1 MSKWTLLTVVLLSLL
16 QIGCGQG
23 GDEKTGDNKNGNDG
37 GMISPVLI
45 SFNLSGVS
53 RSVDIAKALTFTW
66 TSASNVTGVRY
77 TVCEL
82 NAGKEHNC
90 KALGS
95 VVDALSLT
103 VLVENIVAPLSKDYF
118 ILANKES
125 EEKASSELNLGLDT
139 VNHMVEYFKPSNT
152 GADDNFGVSLTLS
165 GDNKTLVVG
174 AYYEDN
180 GVKGVISDGS
190 EITDVSTAV
199 DSGAVYVFTRNNR
212 GIWSQSAYLKASNTG
227 AEDNF
232 GTSLALSEDGKTL
245 VVGASAED
253 NGFKGIITD
262 GSEASDSG
270 TAVDSGAVYVFSK
283 SNTGTWSQSAYIK
296 ASNTG
301 ASDLFGSSVAIS
313 KDGKTLA
320 VGAPTED
327 NAVKGII
334 TNGSEAT
341 DVGTVNNSGAVY
353 LFTQSDSGEWSQIAY
368 FKASNTGVSDLFGS
382 VIALS
387 DNGKMLVVGAYNED
401 NGAKGIITNGSEV
414 IDLGTATNSGAVYV
428 FIKDSSGSWA
438 QSAYIKASNTGADDN
453 FGASLAASED
463 DNTLAVGAWFEDNS
477 VTGVVV
483 DGSEI
488 TDLSTINNA
497 GAVYV
502 FTKDNAGVWLQSAYI
517 KGSNTGS
524 GDSFGASLS
533 VSDNGKTLAVGA
545 TGESNS
551 AKGIIINGSE
561 INDVGSATSAG
572 AVYLFTKD
580 SSGNWS
586 QIAYLKAPNTGMVD
600 YFGKSLALSDAGNL
614 VAVGAYREDNKATGV
629 IIDGSETI
637 DAGTENDSGAVYL
650 Y

>member
-1 MSKWTLLTVVLLSLL
+1 MSKWALLTMALLSLL
-16 QIGCGQG
+16 LIGCGQG
-23 GDEKTGDNKNGNDG
+23 GDEQTDDNENGNDG
-37 GMISPVLI
+37 GTISPVLT

-82 NAGKEHNC
+82 NVGKEHNC

-103 VLVENIVAPLSKDYF
+103 VLVENIVASLSKDYF

-152 GADDNFGVSLTLS
+152 GADDNFGVSLALS

-180 GVKGVISDGS
+180 GVEGVISDGS

-227 AEDNF
+227 VEDNF

-253 NGFKGIITD
+253 NAFKGIIID

-270 TAVDSGAVYVFSK
+270 TAVDSGAVYVYTK

-301 ASDLFGSSVAIS
+301 ASDLFGSSVVIS

-327 NAVKGII
+327 NAAKGII
-334 TNGSEAT
+334 TNGSETT

-353 LFTQSDSGEWSQIAY
+353 LFTQSDSGEWSQSAY
-368 FKASNTGVSDLFGS
+368 FKAANTGASDLFGS
-382 VIALS
+382 AIALS

-401 NGAKGIITNGSEV
+401 NGAKGIITNGSEAM
-414 IDLGTATNSGAVYV
+414 DLGTATNSGAVYV

-438 QSAYIKASNTGADDN
+438 QSAYIKASNTGVDDN
-453 FGASLAASED
+453 FGASVAVSED
-463 DNTLAVGAWFEDNS
+463 GNTLTVGSWFEDNS
-477 VTGVVV
+477 VTGIVV
-483 DGSEI
+483 DGSEV
-488 TDLSTINNA
+488 TDLGTANNS
-497 GAVYV
+497 GAVYL
-502 FTKDNAGVWLQSAYI
+502 FSRDAGIWSQSVYV
-517 KGSNTGS
+517 KGSNTGTS
-524 GDSFGASLS
+524 DGFGESLS
-533 VSDNGKTLAVGA
+533 VSDNGKTFAVGSP
-545 TGESNS
+545 GENNS

-561 INDVGSATSAG
+561 INDVGSATNAG

-586 QIAYLKAPNTGMVD
+586 QIAYLKASNTGMVD
-600 YFGKSLALSDAGNL
+600 YFGKSLALSDDGNL
-614 VAVGAYREDNKATGV
+614 IAVGAYREDNKATGV

>member
-1 MSKWTLLTVVLLSLL
+1 MSKWTLLTMVLLSLL
-16 QIGCGQG
+16 LIGCGQG
-23 GDEKTGDNKNGNDG
+23 GDEQTDENENGNDG

-82 NAGKEHNC
+82 NTGKEHNC

-103 VLVENIVAPLSKDYF
+103 VLVENIVASLSKDYF
-118 ILANKES
+118 ILANKER
-125 EEKASSELNLGLDT
+125 EEKASSELNLGLNT

-152 GADDNFGVSLTLS
+152 GADDNFGVSLALS

-180 GVKGVISDGS
+180 GAKGVISDGS

-227 AEDNF
+227 VEDNF

-253 NGFKGIITD
+253 NAFKGIIID

-270 TAVDSGAVYVFSK
+270 TAVDSGAVYVYTK

-327 NAVKGII
+327 NAAKGII
-334 TNGSEAT
+334 TNGSETT

-353 LFTQSDSGEWSQIAY
+353 LFTQSDSGEWSQSAY
-368 FKASNTGVSDLFGS
+368 FKAANTGASDLFGS
-382 VIALS
+382 AIALS

-401 NGAKGIITNGSEV
+401 NGAKGIITNGSEAM
-414 IDLGTATNSGAVYV
+414 DLGTATNSGAVYV

-438 QSAYIKASNTGADDN
+438 QSAYIKASNTGVDDN
-453 FGASLAASED
+453 FGASVAVSED
-463 DNTLAVGAWFEDNS
+463 GNTLTVGSWFEDNS
-477 VTGVVV
+477 VTGIVV
-483 DGSEI
+483 DGSEV
-488 TDLSTINNA
+488 TDLGTANNS
-497 GAVYV
+497 GAVYL
-502 FTKDNAGVWLQSAYI
+502 FSRDAGIWSQSVYV
-517 KGSNTGS
+517 KGSNTGTS
-524 GDSFGASLS
+524 DGFGESLS
-533 VSDNGKTLAVGA
+533 VSDNGKTFAVGSP
-545 TGESNS
+545 GENNS

-586 QIAYLKAPNTGMVD
+586 QIAYLKASNTGMID
-600 YFGKSLALSDAGNL
+600 YFGKSLALSNDGNL

>member
-1 MSKWTLLTVVLLSLL
+1 MSKRIILTMTLLSLFL
-16 QIGCGQG
+16 LGCGQG
-23 GDEKTGDNKNGNDG
+23 GEEKNDGSGNGNG
-37 GMISPVLI
+37 GGTISPVLS
-45 SFNLSGVS
+45 SFNLSS
-53 RSVDIAKALTFTW
+53 INRSVDIAKALTFTW
-66 TSASNVTGVRY
+66 TSASNVSGVRY

-82 NAGKEHNC
+82 NIGKEHNC

-103 VLVENIVAPLSKDYF
+103 VLVENVVASLSKDYF

-125 EEKASSELNLGLDT
+125 EEKSSSELNLSLDT
-139 VNHMVEYFKPSNT
+139 VNHMIEYFKPSNT
-152 GADDNFGVSLTLS
+152 GADDNFGVSLALS

-180 GVKGVISDGS
+180 GAKGVISDGS

-212 GIWSQSAYLKASNTG
+212 GKWSQSSYLKASNTG

-253 NGFKGIITD
+253 NGFKGIIID
-262 GSEASDSG
+262 GSEVTDSG
-270 TAVDSGAVYVFSK
+270 TAVDSGAVYVFTK

-301 ASDLFGSSVAIS
+301 ASDLFGNSVAIS

-327 NAVKGII
+327 NAAKGII
-334 TNGSEAT
+334 INGSET
-341 DVGTVNNSGAVY
+341 IDVGTENNSGAVY

-368 FKASNTGVSDLFGS
+368 FKASNTGASDLFGS
-382 VIALS
+382 AITLS

-401 NGAKGIITNGSEV
+401 NGAKGIIINGSEV
-414 IDLGTATNSGAVYV
+414 MDLGTATNSGAVYV

-463 DNTLAVGAWFEDNS
+463 GNTLTVGAWFEDNS

-502 FTKDNAGVWLQSAYI
+502 FTKDNAGVWSQSAYV

-524 GDSFGASLS
+524 GDSFGTSLS

-561 INDVGSATSAG
+561 IIDVGSVTSAG
-572 AVYLFTKD
+572 AVYLFIKD
-580 SSGNWS
+580 SSGSWS
-586 QIAYLKAPNTGMVD
+586 QIAYLKASNTDMID
-600 YFGKSLALSDAGNL
+600 YFGKSLALSGNGN
-614 VAVGAYREDNKATGV
+614 VIAVGAHREDNKVSGV
-629 IIDGSETI
+629 IIDGSEII
-637 DAGTENDSGAVYL
+637 DSGTENDSGAVYL

>member
-1 MSKWTLLTVVLLSLL
+1 MSKWTLLTMVLLSLL
-16 QIGCGQG
+16 LIGCGQG
-23 GDEKTGDNKNGNDG
+23 GDEQTDDNENGNDG
-37 GMISPVLI
+37 GTISPVLT

-66 TSASNVTGVRY
+66 TSASNVSGVRY

-82 NAGKEHNC
+82 NTGKEHNC

-95 VVDALSLT
+95 VLDALSLT
-103 VLVENIVAPLSKDYF
+103 VLVENIVASLSKDYF
-118 ILANKES
+118 ILANKEH
-125 EEKASSELNLGLDT
+125 EEKASSEMNLGLDT

-152 GADDNFGVSLTLS
+152 GADDNFGVSLALS

-180 GVKGVISDGS
+180 GAKGVISDGS

-212 GIWSQSAYLKASNTG
+212 GIWSQSAYLKASNSE

-270 TAVDSGAVYVFSK
+270 TAVDSGAVYVFTK

-353 LFTQSDSGEWSQIAY
+353 LFTQSDSGEWSQSDY
-368 FKASNTGVSDLFGS
+368 FKASNTGASDLFGS
-382 VIALS
+382 TIALS
-387 DNGKMLVVGAYNED
+387 DNGKMLAVGAYNED
-401 NGAKGIITNGSEV
+401 NGAKGIITNGSEAM
-414 IDLGTATNSGAVYV
+414 DLGTATNSGAVYV

-438 QSAYIKASNTGADDN
+438 QSAYIKASNTGVDDN
-453 FGASLAASED
+453 FGASVAVSED
-463 DNTLAVGAWFEDNS
+463 GNTLTVGSWFEDNS
-477 VTGVVV
+477 VTGIVV
-483 DGSEI
+483 DGSEV
-488 TDLSTINNA
+488 TDLGTANNS
-497 GAVYV
+497 GAVYL
-502 FTKDNAGVWLQSAYI
+502 FSRDAGIWSQSAYV
-517 KGSNTGS
+517 KGSNTGTS
-524 GDSFGASLS
+524 DGFGESLS
-533 VSDNGKTLAVGA
+533 VSDNGKTFAVGSP
-545 TGESNS
+545 GENNS

-572 AVYLFTKD
+572 AVYLFTQD

-586 QIAYLKAPNTGMVD
+586 QIAYLKASNTDVID
-600 YFGKSLALSDAGNL
+600 YFGESLALSDDGNL
-614 VAVGAYREDNKATGV
+614 IAVGAYREDNKATGV

>member
-1 MSKWTLLTVVLLSLL
+1 MSKWALLTMALLSLL
-16 QIGCGQG
+16 LIGCGQG
-23 GDEKTGDNKNGNDG
+23 GDEQTDDNENGNDG
-37 GMISPVLI
+37 GTISPVLT

-82 NAGKEHNC
+82 NVGKEHNC

-103 VLVENIVAPLSKDYF
+103 VLVENIVASLSKDYF

-152 GADDNFGVSLTLS
+152 GADDNFGVSLALS

-227 AEDNF
+227 VEDNF

-253 NGFKGIITD
+253 NAFKGIIID

-270 TAVDSGAVYVFSK
+270 TAVDSGAVYVYTK

-301 ASDLFGSSVAIS
+301 ASDLFGSSVVIS

-327 NAVKGII
+327 NAAKGII
-334 TNGSEAT
+334 TNGSETT

-353 LFTQSDSGEWSQIAY
+353 LFTQSDSGEWSQSAY
-368 FKASNTGVSDLFGS
+368 FKAANTGASDLFGS
-382 VIALS
+382 AIALS

-401 NGAKGIITNGSEV
+401 NGAKGIITNGSEAM
-414 IDLGTATNSGAVYV
+414 DLGTATNSGAVYV

-438 QSAYIKASNTGADDN
+438 QSAYIKASNTGVDDN
-453 FGASLAASED
+453 FGASVAVSED
-463 DNTLAVGAWFEDNS
+463 GNTLTVGSWFEDNS
-477 VTGVVV
+477 VTGIVV
-483 DGSEI
+483 DGSEV
-488 TDLSTINNA
+488 TDLGTANNS
-497 GAVYV
+497 GAVYL
-502 FTKDNAGVWLQSAYI
+502 FSRDAGIWSQSVYV
-517 KGSNTGS
+517 KGSNTGTS
-524 GDSFGASLS
+524 DGFGESLS
-533 VSDNGKTLAVGA
+533 VSDNGKTFAVGSP
-545 TGESNS
+545 GENNS

-561 INDVGSATSAG
+561 INDVGSATNAG

-586 QIAYLKAPNTGMVD
+586 QIAYLKASNTGMVD
-600 YFGKSLALSDAGNL
+600 YFGKSLALSDDGNL
-614 VAVGAYREDNKATGV
+614 IAVGAYREDNKATGV

>member
-1 MSKWTLLTVVLLSLL
+1 MSKWTLLTMVLLSLL
-16 QIGCGQG
+16 LIGCGQG
-23 GDEKTGDNKNGNDG
+23 GDEQTDDNENGNDG
-37 GMISPVLI
+37 GMIYPVLS

-66 TSASNVTGVRY
+66 TSASNMTGVRY
-77 TVCEL
+77 TVCESST
-82 NAGKEHNC
+82 GKEYNC

-103 VLVENIVAPLSKDYF
+103 VLVENIVASLSNDYF
-118 ILANKES
+118 ILANKER
-125 EEKASSELNLGLDT
+125 EEKASSELNLGLNT

-152 GADDNFGVSLTLS
+152 GADDNFGVSLALS

-180 GVKGVISDGS
+180 GAKGVIS
-190 EITDVSTAV
+190 
-199 DSGAVYVFTRNNR
+199 
-212 GIWSQSAYLKASNTG
+212 
-227 AEDNF
+227 
-232 GTSLALSEDGKTL
+232 
-245 VVGASAED
+245 
-253 NGFKGIITD
+253 D

-270 TAVDSGAVYVFSK
+270 TAVDSGAVYVYTK

-327 NAVKGII
+327 NAAKGII

>member
-1 MSKWTLLTVVLLSLL
+1 MSKWTLLTIVLLSLL
-16 QIGCGQG
+16 LIGCGQG
-23 GDEKTGDNKNGNDG
+23 GDEQTDDNENGNDG
-37 GMISPVLI
+37 GTISPALT

-66 TSASNVTGVRY
+66 TSASNVSGVRY

-82 NAGKEHNC
+82 NTGKEHNC

-103 VLVENIVAPLSKDYF
+103 VLVENIVASLSKDYF
-118 ILANKES
+118 ILANKER

-152 GADDNFGVSLTLS
+152 GADDNFGVSLALS

-180 GVKGVISDGS
+180 GAKGVISDGS

-270 TAVDSGAVYVFSK
+270 TAVGSGAVYVFSK

-334 TNGSEAT
+334 TNGSE
-341 DVGTVNNSGAVY
+341 
-353 LFTQSDSGEWSQIAY
+353 
-368 FKASNTGVSDLFGS
+368 
-382 VIALS
+382 
-387 DNGKMLVVGAYNED
+387 
-401 NGAKGIITNGSEV
+401 V

-453 FGASLAASED
+453 FGASLAVSED
-463 DNTLAVGAWFEDNS
+463 GNTLAVGAWFEDNS

-502 FTKDNAGVWLQSAYI
+502 FTKDNVGVWSQSAYV
-517 KGSNTGS
+517 KGSNTGTS
-524 GDSFGASLS
+524 DGFGESLS
-533 VSDNGKTLAVGA
+533 VSDNGKTFAVGSP
-545 TGESNS
+545 GENNS

-586 QIAYLKAPNTGMVD
+586 QIAYLKASNTGMID
-600 YFGKSLALSDAGNL
+600 YFGKSLALSDDGNL

>member
-1 MSKWTLLTVVLLSLL
+1 MSKWTLLTMVLLSLL
-16 QIGCGQG
+16 LIGCGQG
-23 GDEKTGDNKNGNDG
+23 GDEQTDDNENGNDG
-37 GMISPVLI
+37 GMISPVLT

-53 RSVDIAKALTFTW
+53 RSVDIAKGLTFTW
-66 TSASNVTGVRY
+66 TSASNVIGVRY

-103 VLVENIVAPLSKDYF
+103 VLVENIVASLSKDYF

-125 EEKASSELNLGLDT
+125 EKKSSSELNLGLDT

-152 GADDNFGVSLTLS
+152 GADDNFGVSLALS

-270 TAVDSGAVYVFSK
+270 TAVDSGAVYVFTK
-283 SNTGTWSQSAYIK
+283 SNTGTWSQNAYIK

-353 LFTQSDSGEWSQIAY
+353 LFTQSDSGEWSQSAY
-368 FKASNTGVSDLFGS
+368 FKPSNTGVSDLFGS
-382 VIALS
+382 AIALS

-428 FIKDSSGSWA
+428 FIKDSSGSWT

-453 FGASLAASED
+453 FGASVVVSED
-463 DNTLAVGAWFEDNS
+463 GNTLTVGAWFEDNS
-477 VTGVVV
+477 VTGIVV
-483 DGSEI
+483 DGSEV
-488 TDLSTINNA
+488 TDLGTANNS
-497 GAVYV
+497 GAVYL
-502 FTKDNAGVWLQSAYI
+502 FSRDAGIWSQSAYV
-517 KGSNTGS
+517 KGSNTGTS
-524 GDSFGASLS
+524 DGFGESLS
-533 VSDNGKTLAVGA
+533 VSDNGKTFAVGSP
-545 TGESNS
+545 GENNS

-586 QIAYLKAPNTGMVD
+586 QIAYLKASNTGMVD
-600 YFGKSLALSDAGNL
+600 YFGKSLALSDDGNL

>member
-1 MSKWTLLTVVLLSLL
+1 MSKWTLLTMVLLSLL
-16 QIGCGQG
+16 LIGCGQG
-23 GDEKTGDNKNGNDG
+23 GDEQTDDNENGNDG
-37 GMISPVLI
+37 GMISPVLT

-53 RSVDIAKALTFTW
+53 RSVDIAKGLTFTW
-66 TSASNVTGVRY
+66 TSASNVIGVRY

-103 VLVENIVAPLSKDYF
+103 VLVENIVASLSKDYF

-125 EEKASSELNLGLDT
+125 EKKSSSELNLGLDT

-152 GADDNFGVSLTLS
+152 GADDNFGVSLALS

-270 TAVDSGAVYVFSK
+270 TAVDSGAVYVFTK
-283 SNTGTWSQSAYIK
+283 SNTGTWLQSAYIK

-334 TNGSEAT
+334 TNGSEAA

-353 LFTQSDSGEWSQIAY
+353 LFTQSDSGEWSQSAY

-382 VIALS
+382 AIALS

-414 IDLGTATNSGAVYV
+414 MDLGTATNSGAVYV

-453 FGASLAASED
+453 FGASLAVSED
-463 DNTLAVGAWFEDNS
+463 GNTLTVGAWFEDNS
-477 VTGVVV
+477 VTGIVV
-483 DGSEI
+483 DGSEV
-488 TDLSTINNA
+488 TDLGTANNS
-497 GAVYV
+497 GAVYL
-502 FTKDNAGVWLQSAYI
+502 FSRDAGIWSQSAYV
-517 KGSNTGS
+517 KGSNTGTS
-524 GDSFGASLS
+524 DGFGESLS
-533 VSDNGKTLAVGA
+533 VSDNGKTFAVGSP
-545 TGESNS
+545 GENNS

-586 QIAYLKAPNTGMVD
+586 QIAYLKASNTGMVD
-600 YFGKSLALSDAGNL
+600 YFGKSLALSDDGNL

>member
-1 MSKWTLLTVVLLSLL
+1 M
-16 QIGCGQG
+16 
-23 GDEKTGDNKNGNDG
+23 
-37 GMISPVLI
+37 
-45 SFNLSGVS
+45 
-53 RSVDIAKALTFTW
+53 
-66 TSASNVTGVRY
+66 
-77 TVCEL
+77 
-82 NAGKEHNC
+82 
-90 KALGS
+90 
-95 VVDALSLT
+95 DALSLT
-103 VLVENIVAPLSKDYF
+103 VLVENIVASLSKDYF
-118 ILANKES
+118 ILANKER
-125 EEKASSELNLGLDT
+125 EEKSSSELNLGLNT

-152 GADDNFGVSLTLS
+152 GADDNFGVSLALS

-180 GVKGVISDGS
+180 GAKGVISDGS

-270 TAVDSGAVYVFSK
+270 TAVDSGAVYVFTK

-353 LFTQSDSGEWSQIAY
+353 LFTQSDSGEWSQSAY
-368 FKASNTGVSDLFGS
+368 FKASNTGASDLFGS
-382 VIALS
+382 AIALS

-414 IDLGTATNSGAVYV
+414 MDLGTATNSGAVYV

-438 QSAYIKASNTGADDN
+438 QSAYIKTSNTGADDN
-453 FGASLAASED
+453 FGASVAVSGD
-463 DNTLAVGAWFEDNS
+463 GNTLTVGSWFEDNS
-477 VTGVVV
+477 VTGIVV
-483 DGSEI
+483 DGSEV
-488 TDLSTINNA
+488 TDLGTANNS
-497 GAVYV
+497 GAVYL
-502 FTKDNAGVWLQSAYI
+502 FSRDAGIWSQSAYV
-517 KGSNTGS
+517 KGSNTGTS
-524 GDSFGASLS
+524 DGFGESLS
-533 VSDNGKTLAVGA
+533 VSDNGKTFAVA
-545 TGESNS
+545 SPGENNS

-572 AVYLFTKD
+572 AVYLFTQD

-586 QIAYLKAPNTGMVD
+586 QIAYLKASNTGMVD
-600 YFGKSLALSDAGNL
+600 YFGESLALSDDGNL
-614 VAVGAYREDNKATGV
+614 VAVGAYREDNKVTGV

>member
-1 MSKWTLLTVVLLSLL
+1 
-16 QIGCGQG
+16 
-23 GDEKTGDNKNGNDG
+23 
-37 GMISPVLI
+37 
-45 SFNLSGVS
+45 VS

-66 TSASNVTGVRY
+66 TSASNVGVRY

-82 NAGKEHNC
+82 NTGKEHNC

-103 VLVENIVAPLSKDYF
+103 VLVENIVASLSKDYF
-118 ILANKES
+118 ILANKEH
-125 EEKASSELNLGLDT
+125 EEKASSEMNLGLDT
-139 VNHMVEYFKPSNT
+139 VNHIVEYFKPSNT
-152 GADDNFGVSLTLS
+152 GADDNFCVSLALS

-180 GVKGVISDGS
+180 GAKGVISDGS

-212 GIWSQSAYLKASNTG
+212 GIWSQSAYLKASNSG

-270 TAVDSGAVYVFSK
+270 TAVDSGAVYVFTK

-334 TNGSEAT
+334 TNGSEVT

-353 LFTQSDSGEWSQIAY
+353 LFTQSDSGEWSQSAY
-368 FKASNTGVSDLFGS
+368 FKAS
-382 VIALS
+382 
-387 DNGKMLVVGAYNED
+387 
-401 NGAKGIITNGSEV
+401 
-414 IDLGTATNSGAVYV
+414 
-428 FIKDSSGSWA
+428 
-438 QSAYIKASNTGADDN
+438 
-453 FGASLAASED
+453 
-463 DNTLAVGAWFEDNS
+463 
-477 VTGVVV
+477 
-483 DGSEI
+483 
-488 TDLSTINNA
+488 
-497 GAVYV
+497 
-502 FTKDNAGVWLQSAYI
+502 
-517 KGSNTGS
+517 
-524 GDSFGASLS
+524 
-533 VSDNGKTLAVGA
+533 
-545 TGESNS
+545 
-551 AKGIIINGSE
+551 
-561 INDVGSATSAG
+561 
-572 AVYLFTKD
+572 
-580 SSGNWS
+580 
-586 QIAYLKAPNTGMVD
+586 
-600 YFGKSLALSDAGNL
+600 
-614 VAVGAYREDNKATGV
+614 
-629 IIDGSETI
+629 
-637 DAGTENDSGAVYL
+637 
-650 Y
+650 

>member
-1 MSKWTLLTVVLLSLL
+1 MSKWTLLTMVLLSLL
-16 QIGCGQG
+16 LIGCGQG
-23 GDEKTGDNKNGNDG
+23 GDQQTDDNENGNDG
-37 GMISPVLI
+37 GTISPVLT

-66 TSASNVTGVRY
+66 TSASNVSGVRY

-82 NAGKEHNC
+82 NTGKEHNC

-103 VLVENIVAPLSKDYF
+103 VLVENIVASLSKDYF
-118 ILANKES
+118 ILANKER

-152 GADDNFGVSLTLS
+152 GADDNFGVSLALS

-180 GVKGVISDGS
+180 GVEGVISDGS

-227 AEDNF
+227 VEDNF

-253 NGFKGIITD
+253 NAFKGIIID

-270 TAVDSGAVYVFSK
+270 TAVDSGAVYVYTK

-301 ASDLFGSSVAIS
+301 ASDLFGSSVVIS

-327 NAVKGII
+327 NAAKGII
-334 TNGSEAT
+334 TNGSETT

-353 LFTQSDSGEWSQIAY
+353 LFTQSDSGEWSQSAY
-368 FKASNTGVSDLFGS
+368 FKAANTGASDLFGS
-382 VIALS
+382 AIALS

-401 NGAKGIITNGSEV
+401 NGAKGIITNGSEAM
-414 IDLGTATNSGAVYV
+414 DLGTATNSGAVYV

-438 QSAYIKASNTGADDN
+438 QSAYIKASNTGVDDN
-453 FGASLAASED
+453 FGASVAVSED
-463 DNTLAVGAWFEDNS
+463 GNTLTVGSWFEDNS
-477 VTGVVV
+477 VTGIVV
-483 DGSEI
+483 DGSEV
-488 TDLSTINNA
+488 TDLGTANNS
-497 GAVYV
+497 GAVYL
-502 FTKDNAGVWLQSAYI
+502 FSRDAGIWSQSVYV
-517 KGSNTGS
+517 KGSNTGTS
-524 GDSFGASLS
+524 DGFGESLS
-533 VSDNGKTLAVGA
+533 VSDNGKTFAVGSP
-545 TGESNS
+545 GENNS

-561 INDVGSATSAG
+561 INDVGSATNAG

-586 QIAYLKAPNTGMVD
+586 QIAYLKASNTGMVD
-600 YFGKSLALSDAGNL
+600 YFGKSLALSDDGNL
-614 VAVGAYREDNKATGV
+614 IAVGAYREDNKATGV

>member
-1 MSKWTLLTVVLLSLL
+1 MLLKMALLSLL
-16 QIGCGQG
+16 LIGCGQG
-23 GDEKTGDNKNGNDG
+23 GDEKTGDNENGNDG
-37 GMISPVLI
+37 GTISPVLT

-66 TSASNVTGVRY
+66 TSASNVSGVRY

-82 NAGKEHNC
+82 NTGKEHNC

-103 VLVENIVAPLSKDYF
+103 VFVENIVASLSKDYF
-118 ILANKES
+118 ILANKEH

-152 GADDNFGVSLTLS
+152 GADDNFGVSLALS

-212 GIWSQSAYLKASNTG
+212 GEWSQSAYLKASNSG

-270 TAVDSGAVYVFSK
+270 TAVDSGAVYVYTK
-283 SNTGTWSQSAYIK
+283 SNTGTWSQ
-296 ASNTG
+296 N
-301 ASDLFGSSVAIS
+301 
-313 KDGKTLA
+313 
-320 VGAPTED
+320 
-327 NAVKGII
+327 
-334 TNGSEAT
+334 
-341 DVGTVNNSGAVY
+341 
-353 LFTQSDSGEWSQIAY
+353 
-368 FKASNTGVSDLFGS
+368 
-382 VIALS
+382 
-387 DNGKMLVVGAYNED
+387 
-401 NGAKGIITNGSEV
+401 
-414 IDLGTATNSGAVYV
+414 
-428 FIKDSSGSWA
+428 
-438 QSAYIKASNTGADDN
+438 
-453 FGASLAASED
+453 
-463 DNTLAVGAWFEDNS
+463 
-477 VTGVVV
+477 
-483 DGSEI
+483 
-488 TDLSTINNA
+488 
-497 GAVYV
+497 
-502 FTKDNAGVWLQSAYI
+502 AYI

-533 VSDNGKTLAVGA
+533 VSDNGKTLTVGA

-561 INDVGSATSAG
+561 INDVGSAASAG

-586 QIAYLKAPNTGMVD
+586 QIAYLKASNSGMID
-600 YFGKSLALSDAGNL
+600 YFGKSLALSDDGNL

-637 DAGTENDSGAVYL
+637 DVGTENDSGAVYL

>member
-1 MSKWTLLTVVLLSLL
+1 MSKWTLLTMVLLSLL
-16 QIGCGQG
+16 LIGCGQG
-23 GDEKTGDNKNGNDG
+23 GDEQTDDNENGNDG
-37 GMISPVLI
+37 GMISPVLS

-66 TSASNVTGVRY
+66 TSSSNVTGVRY

-82 NAGKEHNC
+82 NTGKEHNC

-103 VLVENIVAPLSKDYF
+103 VLVENIVASLSKDYF
-118 ILANKES
+118 ILANKER
-125 EEKASSELNLGLDT
+125 EEKSSSELNLGLNT

-152 GADDNFGVSLTLS
+152 GADDNFGVSLALS

-180 GVKGVISDGS
+180 GAKGVISDGS
-190 EITDVSTAV
+190 EITDL
-199 DSGAVYVFTRNNR
+199 N
-212 GIWSQSAYLKASNTG
+212 
-227 AEDNF
+227 
-232 GTSLALSEDGKTL
+232 
-245 VVGASAED
+245 
-253 NGFKGIITD
+253 
-262 GSEASDSG
+262 
-270 TAVDSGAVYVFSK
+270 
-283 SNTGTWSQSAYIK
+283 
-296 ASNTG
+296 
-301 ASDLFGSSVAIS
+301 
-313 KDGKTLA
+313 
-320 VGAPTED
+320 
-327 NAVKGII
+327 
-334 TNGSEAT
+334 
-341 DVGTVNNSGAVY
+341 
-353 LFTQSDSGEWSQIAY
+353 
-368 FKASNTGVSDLFGS
+368 
-382 VIALS
+382 
-387 DNGKMLVVGAYNED
+387 
-401 NGAKGIITNGSEV
+401 
-414 IDLGTATNSGAVYV
+414 
-428 FIKDSSGSWA
+428 
-438 QSAYIKASNTGADDN
+438 
-453 FGASLAASED
+453 
-463 DNTLAVGAWFEDNS
+463 
-477 VTGVVV
+477 
-483 DGSEI
+483 
-488 TDLSTINNA
+488 TINNA

-533 VSDNGKTLAVGA
+533 VSDNGKTLAIGA

-572 AVYLFTKD
+572 AVYLFTQD

-586 QIAYLKAPNTGMVD
+586 QIAYLKASNTDVID
-600 YFGKSLALSDAGNL
+600 YFGESLALSYDGNL

>member
-1 MSKWTLLTVVLLSLL
+1 MSKWTLLTMALLSLL
-16 QIGCGQG
+16 LIGCGQG
-23 GDEKTGDNKNGNDG
+23 GDEQTDDNENGNDG
-37 GMISPVLI
+37 GMISPVLT

-82 NAGKEHNC
+82 NAGTEHNC

-103 VLVENIVAPLSKDYF
+103 VLVENIVASLSKDYF
-118 ILANKES
+118 ILANKEN

-152 GADDNFGVSLTLS
+152 GADDNFGVSLALS

-180 GVKGVISDGS
+180 GAKGVISDGS

-212 GIWSQSAYLKASNTG
+212 GEWSQSAYLKASNTG

-245 VVGASAED
+245 VVGASVED
-253 NGFKGIITD
+253 NAFKGIIID
-262 GSEASDSG
+262 GSEALDSG
-270 TAVDSGAVYVFSK
+270 TAVDSGAVYVFTK

-327 NAVKGII
+327 NAAKGII

-353 LFTQSDSGEWSQIAY
+353 LFTQSDSGEWSQSDY
-368 FKASNTGVSDLFGS
+368 FKASNTGASDLFGS
-382 VIALS
+382 TIALS
-387 DNGKMLVVGAYNED
+387 DNGKMLAVGAYNED

-463 DNTLAVGAWFEDNS
+463 GNTLAVGAWFEDNS

-502 FTKDNAGVWLQSAYI
+502 FTKDNVGVWSQNAYV

-586 QIAYLKAPNTGMVD
+586 QIAYLKASNTGMVD
-600 YFGKSLALSDAGNL
+600 YFGKPLALSDDGNL
-614 VAVGAYREDNKATGV
+614 IAVGAYREDNKATGV

>member
-1 MSKWTLLTVVLLSLL
+1 MSKWTLLTMVLLSLL
-16 QIGCGQG
+16 LIGCGQG
-23 GDEKTGDNKNGNDG
+23 GDEQTDDNENGNDG
-37 GMISPVLI
+37 GTISPVLT

-90 KALGS
+90 KALGT

-103 VLVENIVAPLSKDYF
+103 VLVENIVASLSKDYF
-118 ILANKES
+118 ILANKEH
-125 EEKASSELNLGLDT
+125 EEKASSEMNLGLDT

-152 GADDNFGVSLTLS
+152 GADDNFGVSLALS

-227 AEDNF
+227 TEDNF

-270 TAVDSGAVYVFSK
+270 TAVNSGAVYVFTK

-301 ASDLFGSSVAIS
+301 ASDFFGSSVAIS

-353 LFTQSDSGEWSQIAY
+353 LFTQSDSGEWSQSAY
-368 FKASNTGVSDLFGS
+368 FKASNTGASDLFGIA
-382 VIALS
+382 IALS

-401 NGAKGIITNGSEV
+401 NGAKGIITNGSEAM
-414 IDLGTATNSGAVYV
+414 DLGTATNSGAVYV

-453 FGASLAASED
+453 FGASLAVSED
-463 DNTLAVGAWFEDNS
+463 GNTLAVGAWFEDNS
-477 VTGVVV
+477 ATGVVV

-502 FTKDNAGVWLQSAYI
+502 FTKDNVGVWSQSAYV

-586 QIAYLKAPNTGMVD
+586 QIAYLKASNSGMID
-600 YFGKSLALSDAGNL
+600 YFGKSLALSADGNL
-614 VAVGAYREDNKATGV
+614 IAVGAYREDNKVTGV

>member
-1 MSKWTLLTVVLLSLL
+1 MSKWTLLTMVLLSLL
-16 QIGCGQG
+16 LIGCGQG
-23 GDEKTGDNKNGNDG
+23 GDEQTDDNENGNDG
-37 GMISPVLI
+37 GMISPVLT

-66 TSASNVTGVRY
+66 TSASNVSGVRY

-103 VLVENIVAPLSKDYF
+103 VLVENIVASLSKDYF
-118 ILANKES
+118 ILANKER

-152 GADDNFGVSLTLS
+152 GADDNFAVSLALS

-180 GVKGVISDGS
+180 GAKGVISDGS
-190 EITDVSTAV
+190 EITDVSTVV

-253 NGFKGIITD
+253 NAFKGIIID

-270 TAVDSGAVYVFSK
+270 TAVDSGAVYVYTK

-296 ASNTG
+296 GSNAG

-327 NAVKGII
+327 NAAKGII
-334 TNGSEAT
+334 TNGSETT

-353 LFTQSDSGEWSQIAY
+353 LFTQSDSGEWSQSAY
-368 FKASNTGVSDLFGS
+368 FKAANTGASDLFGS
-382 VIALS
+382 AIALS

-401 NGAKGIITNGSEV
+401 NGAKGIITNGSEAM
-414 IDLGTATNSGAVYV
+414 DLGTATNSGAVYV

-438 QSAYIKASNTGADDN
+438 QSAYIKASNTGVDDN
-453 FGASLAASED
+453 FGASVAVSED
-463 DNTLAVGAWFEDNS
+463 GNTLTVGSWFEDNS
-477 VTGVVV
+477 VTGIVV
-483 DGSEI
+483 DGSEV
-488 TDLSTINNA
+488 TDLGTANNS
-497 GAVYV
+497 GAVYL
-502 FTKDNAGVWLQSAYI
+502 FSRDAGIWSQSVYV
-517 KGSNTGS
+517 KGSNTGTS
-524 GDSFGASLS
+524 DGFGESLS
-533 VSDNGKTLAVGA
+533 VSDNGKTFAVGSP
-545 TGESNS
+545 GENNS

-561 INDVGSATSAG
+561 INDVGSATNAG

-586 QIAYLKAPNTGMVD
+586 QIAYLKASNTGMVD
-600 YFGKSLALSDAGNL
+600 YFGKSLALSDDGNL

>member
-1 MSKWTLLTVVLLSLL
+1 MSKWTLLTMVLLSLL
-16 QIGCGQG
+16 LIGCGQG
-23 GDEKTGDNKNGNDG
+23 GDEQTDDNENGNDG
-37 GMISPVLI
+37 GTISPVLT

-82 NAGKEHNC
+82 NVGKEHNC

-103 VLVENIVAPLSKDYF
+103 VLVENIVASLSKDYF

-125 EEKASSELNLGLDT
+125 EEKASSELNLGLNT

-152 GADDNFGVSLTLS
+152 GADDNFGVSLALS

-180 GVKGVISDGS
+180 GVEGVISDGS

-227 AEDNF
+227 VEDNF

-253 NGFKGIITD
+253 NAFKGIIID

-270 TAVDSGAVYVFSK
+270 TAVDSGAVYVYTK

-301 ASDLFGSSVAIS
+301 ASDLFGSSVVIS

-327 NAVKGII
+327 NAAKGII
-334 TNGSEAT
+334 TNGSETT

-353 LFTQSDSGEWSQIAY
+353 LFTQSDSGEWSQSAY
-368 FKASNTGVSDLFGS
+368 FKAANTGASDLFGS
-382 VIALS
+382 AIALS

-401 NGAKGIITNGSEV
+401 NGAKGIITNGSEAM
-414 IDLGTATNSGAVYV
+414 DLGTATNSGAVYV

-438 QSAYIKASNTGADDN
+438 QSAYIKASNTGVDDN
-453 FGASLAASED
+453 FGASVAVSED
-463 DNTLAVGAWFEDNS
+463 GNTLTVGSWFEDNS
-477 VTGVVV
+477 VTGIVV
-483 DGSEI
+483 DGSEV
-488 TDLSTINNA
+488 TDLGTANNS
-497 GAVYV
+497 GAVYL
-502 FTKDNAGVWLQSAYI
+502 FSRDAGIWSQSVYV
-517 KGSNTGS
+517 KGSNTGTS
-524 GDSFGASLS
+524 DGFGESLS
-533 VSDNGKTLAVGA
+533 VSDNGKTFAVGSP
-545 TGESNS
+545 GENNS

-561 INDVGSATSAG
+561 INDVGSATNAG

-586 QIAYLKAPNTGMVD
+586 QIAYLKASNTGMVD
-600 YFGKSLALSDAGNL
+600 YFGKSLALSDDGNL
-614 VAVGAYREDNKATGV
+614 IAVGAYREDNKATGV

>member
-1 MSKWTLLTVVLLSLL
+1 MSKWTFLTMVLLSLL
-16 QIGCGQG
+16 LIGCGQG
-23 GDEKTGDNKNGNDG
+23 GDEQTDDNENGNDG
-37 GMISPVLI
+37 GMISPVLT

-53 RSVDIAKALTFTW
+53 RSVDIAKGLTFTW
-66 TSASNVTGVRY
+66 TSASNVIGVRY

-103 VLVENIVAPLSKDYF
+103 VLVENIVASLSKDYF

-125 EEKASSELNLGLDT
+125 EKKSSSELNLGLDT

-152 GADDNFGVSLTLS
+152 GADDNFGVSLALS

-270 TAVDSGAVYVFSK
+270 TAVDSGAVYVFTK
-283 SNTGTWSQSAYIK
+283 SNTGTWSQNAYIK

-353 LFTQSDSGEWSQIAY
+353 LFTQSDSGEWSQSAY
-368 FKASNTGVSDLFGS
+368 FKPSNTGVSDLFGS
-382 VIALS
+382 AIALS

-428 FIKDSSGSWA
+428 FIKDSSGSWT

-453 FGASLAASED
+453 FGASVVVSED
-463 DNTLAVGAWFEDNS
+463 GNTLTVGAWFEDNS
-477 VTGVVV
+477 VTGIVV
-483 DGSEI
+483 DGSEV
-488 TDLSTINNA
+488 TDLGTANNS
-497 GAVYV
+497 GAVYL
-502 FTKDNAGVWLQSAYI
+502 FSRDAGIWSQSAYV
-517 KGSNTGS
+517 KGSNTGTS
-524 GDSFGASLS
+524 DGFGESLS
-533 VSDNGKTLAVGA
+533 VSDNGKTFAVGSP
-545 TGESNS
+545 GENNS

-586 QIAYLKAPNTGMVD
+586 QIAYLKASNTGMVD
-600 YFGKSLALSDAGNL
+600 YFGKSLALSDDGNL

>member
-1 MSKWTLLTVVLLSLL
+1 MSKWILLTMVLLSLL
-16 QIGCGQG
+16 LIGCGQG
-23 GDEKTGDNKNGNDG
+23 GDEQTDDNENGNDG
-37 GMISPVLI
+37 GTISPVLT

-66 TSASNVTGVRY
+66 TSASNVSGVRY

-82 NAGKEHNC
+82 NTGKEHNC

-103 VLVENIVAPLSKDYF
+103 VLVENIVASLSKDYF
-118 ILANKES
+118 ILANKER
-125 EEKASSELNLGLDT
+125 EEKSSSELNLGLNT

-152 GADDNFGVSLTLS
+152 GADDNFGVSLALS

-180 GVKGVISDGS
+180 GAKGVISDGS

-270 TAVDSGAVYVFSK
+270 TAVDSGAVYVFTK

-353 LFTQSDSGEWSQIAY
+353 LFTQSDSGEWSQSAY
-368 FKASNTGVSDLFGS
+368 FKASNTGASDLFGS
-382 VIALS
+382 AIALS

-414 IDLGTATNSGAVYV
+414 MDLGTATNSGAVYV

-438 QSAYIKASNTGADDN
+438 QSAYIKTSNTGADDN
-453 FGASLAASED
+453 FGASVAVSGD
-463 DNTLAVGAWFEDNS
+463 GNTLTVGSWFEDNS
-477 VTGVVV
+477 VTGIVV
-483 DGSEI
+483 DGSEV
-488 TDLSTINNA
+488 TDLGTANNS
-497 GAVYV
+497 GAVYL
-502 FTKDNAGVWLQSAYI
+502 FSRDAGIWSQSAYV
-517 KGSNTGS
+517 KGSNTGTS
-524 GDSFGASLS
+524 DGFGESLS
-533 VSDNGKTLAVGA
+533 VSDNGKTFAVA
-545 TGESNS
+545 SPGENNS

-572 AVYLFTKD
+572 AVYLFTQD

-586 QIAYLKAPNTGMVD
+586 QIAYLKASNTGMVD
-600 YFGKSLALSDAGNL
+600 YFGESLALSDDGNL
-614 VAVGAYREDNKATGV
+614 VAVGAYREDNKVTGV

>member
-1 MSKWTLLTVVLLSLL
+1 
-16 QIGCGQG
+16 
-23 GDEKTGDNKNGNDG
+23 
-37 GMISPVLI
+37 
-45 SFNLSGVS
+45 
-53 RSVDIAKALTFTW
+53 
-66 TSASNVTGVRY
+66 
-77 TVCEL
+77 
-82 NAGKEHNC
+82 
-90 KALGS
+90 
-95 VVDALSLT
+95 
-103 VLVENIVAPLSKDYF
+103 
-118 ILANKES
+118 
-125 EEKASSELNLGLDT
+125 
-139 VNHMVEYFKPSNT
+139 
-152 GADDNFGVSLTLS
+152 
-165 GDNKTLVVG
+165 
-174 AYYEDN
+174 
-180 GVKGVISDGS
+180 SDGS

-270 TAVDSGAVYVFSK
+270 TAVDSGAVYVFTK

-353 LFTQSDSGEWSQIAY
+353 LFTQSDSGEWSQSAY
-368 FKASNTGVSDLFGS
+368 FKASNTGASDLFGS
-382 VIALS
+382 AIALS

-414 IDLGTATNSGAVYV
+414 MDLGTATNSGAVYV

-438 QSAYIKASNTGADDN
+438 QSAYIKTSNTGADDN
-453 FGASLAASED
+453 FGASVAVSGD
-463 DNTLAVGAWFEDNS
+463 GNTLTVGSWFEDNS
-477 VTGVVV
+477 VTGIVV
-483 DGSEI
+483 DGSEV
-488 TDLSTINNA
+488 TDLGTANNS
-497 GAVYV
+497 GAVYL
-502 FTKDNAGVWLQSAYI
+502 FSRDAGIWSQSAYV
-517 KGSNTGS
+517 KGSNTGTS
-524 GDSFGASLS
+524 DGFGESLS
-533 VSDNGKTLAVGA
+533 VSDNGKTFAVA
-545 TGESNS
+545 SPGENNS

-572 AVYLFTKD
+572 AVYLFTQD

-586 QIAYLKAPNTGMVD
+586 QIAYLKASNTGMVD
-600 YFGKSLALSDAGNL
+600 YFGESLALSDDGNL
-614 VAVGAYREDNKATGV
+614 VAVGAYREDNKVTGV

>member
-1 MSKWTLLTVVLLSLL
+1 MSKWTLLTMVLLSLL

-23 GDEKTGDNKNGNDG
+23 GDEKTGDNENGNDG
-37 GMISPVLI
+37 GMTSPVLT

-66 TSASNVTGVRY
+66 TSASNVNGVRY

-82 NAGKEHNC
+82 NTGKEHNC

-103 VLVENIVAPLSKDYF
+103 VFVENIVASLSKDYF
-118 ILANKES
+118 ILANKEH

-152 GADDNFGVSLTLS
+152 GADDNFGVSLALS

-199 DSGAVYVFTRNNR
+199 DSGAVYFFTRNNR

-253 NGFKGIITD
+253 NAFKGIIID

-270 TAVDSGAVYVFSK
+270 TAVDSGAVYVYTK

-327 NAVKGII
+327 NAAKGII
-334 TNGSEAT
+334 TNGSETT

-353 LFTQSDSGEWSQIAY
+353 LFTQSDSGEWSQSAY
-368 FKASNTGVSDLFGS
+368 FKAANTGASDLFGS
-382 VIALS
+382 AIALS

-401 NGAKGIITNGSEV
+401 NGAKGIITNGSEAM
-414 IDLGTATNSGAVYV
+414 DLGTATNSGAVYV

-438 QSAYIKASNTGADDN
+438 QSAYIKASNTGVDDN
-453 FGASLAASED
+453 FGASVAVSED
-463 DNTLAVGAWFEDNS
+463 GNTLTVGSWFEDNS
-477 VTGVVV
+477 VTGIVV
-483 DGSEI
+483 DGSEV
-488 TDLSTINNA
+488 TDLGTANNS
-497 GAVYV
+497 GAVYL
-502 FTKDNAGVWLQSAYI
+502 FSRDAGIWSQSVYV
-517 KGSNTGS
+517 KGSNTGTS
-524 GDSFGASLS
+524 DGFGESLS
-533 VSDNGKTLAVGA
+533 VSDNGKTFAVGSP
-545 TGESNS
+545 GENNS

-561 INDVGSATSAG
+561 INDVGSAMNAG

-586 QIAYLKAPNTGMVD
+586 QIAYLKASNTGMVD
-600 YFGKSLALSDAGNL
+600 YFGKSLALSDDGNL

>member
-1 MSKWTLLTVVLLSLL
+1 MSKWTLLTMVLLSLL
-16 QIGCGQG
+16 LIGCGQG
-23 GDEKTGDNKNGNDG
+23 GDEQTDDNENGNDG
-37 GMISPVLI
+37 GIISPVLT

-66 TSASNVTGVRY
+66 TSASNVSGVRY

-103 VLVENIVAPLSKDYF
+103 VLVENIVASLSKDYF

-270 TAVDSGAVYVFSK
+270 TAVDSGAVYVFTK

-327 NAVKGII
+327 NASKGII
-334 TNGSEAT
+334 SNGSETT

-353 LFTQSDSGEWSQIAY
+353 LFTQSDSGEWSQGAY
-368 FKASNTGVSDLFGS
+368 FKASNTGASDLFGS
-382 VIALS
+382 AIALS

-414 IDLGTATNSGAVYV
+414 IDLGTATNSGVVYV

-453 FGASLAASED
+453 FGASVAVSED
-463 DNTLAVGAWFEDNS
+463 GNTLTVGAWFEDNS
-477 VTGVVV
+477 VTGIVV
-483 DGSEI
+483 DGSEV
-488 TDLSTINNA
+488 TDLGTANNS
-497 GAVYV
+497 GAVYL
-502 FTKDNAGVWLQSAYI
+502 FSRDAGIWSQSAYV
-517 KGSNTGS
+517 KGSNTGTS
-524 GDSFGASLS
+524 DGFGESLS
-533 VSDNGKTLAVGA
+533 VSDNGKTFAVGSP
-545 TGESNS
+545 GENNS

-586 QIAYLKAPNTGMVD
+586 QIAYLKASNTGMID
-600 YFGKSLALSDAGNL
+600 YFGKSLALSNDGNL